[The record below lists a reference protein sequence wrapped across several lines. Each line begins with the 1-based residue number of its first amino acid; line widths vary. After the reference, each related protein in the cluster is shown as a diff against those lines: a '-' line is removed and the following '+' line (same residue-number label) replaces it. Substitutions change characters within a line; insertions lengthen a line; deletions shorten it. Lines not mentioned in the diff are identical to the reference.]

1 MVEFCAGVVIGFC
14 VALVTLAICTA
25 GKDDK

>member
-1 MVEFCAGVVIGFC
+1 MVGFCIGVVLGFC
-14 VALVTLAICTA
+14 VALVVLAICTA